1 MRWLAALSLIL
12 VGLSGCVGRLIA
24 DKGMSD
30 SDRLE
35 CDALVRAVKNRVQL
49 SDFRIPPGLD
59 RLIGTMG
66 SGGQFPRD
74 DLWPEEEPRSIACGT
89 EVRGVFLTLNTV
101 VGLYRVADPNDQDA
115 IVALVQERRKQL
127 VEPKPTL
134 VRFLDREVW
143 LVHRDISGK
152 AYGYGRGKERI
163 LRDAV
168 IR

>member
-1 MRWLAALSLIL
+1 M
-12 VGLSGCVGRLIA
+12 
-24 DKGMSD
+24 
-30 SDRLE
+30 
-35 CDALVRAVKNRVQL
+35 
-49 SDFRIPPGLD
+49 
-59 RLIGTMG
+59 
-66 SGGQFPRD
+66 
-74 DLWPEEEPRSIACGT
+74 
-89 EVRGVFLTLNTV
+89 FLTLYTV
-101 VGLYRVADPNDQDA
+101 VGLYRVADPKDQDA

-152 AYGYGRGKERI
+152 AYGDGRGKEQI